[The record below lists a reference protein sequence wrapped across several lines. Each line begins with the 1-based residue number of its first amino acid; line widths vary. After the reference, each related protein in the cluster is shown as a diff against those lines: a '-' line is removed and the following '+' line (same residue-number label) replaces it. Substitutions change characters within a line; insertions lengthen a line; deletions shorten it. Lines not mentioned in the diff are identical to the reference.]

1 MISVCH
7 QLIVCYPFDKFLFA
21 QGRNLAEIIFIEP
34 KLVFDAPLSVKI
46 TFATLSVLHGVVK
59 HAIFAGVYR

>member
-1 MISVCH
+1 MLRRTLALGAASFSL
-7 QLIVCYPFDKFLFA
+7 LIACSR
-21 QGRNLAEIIFIEP
+21 GG
-34 KLVFDAPLSVKI
+34 APLSVKI

>member
-34 KLVFDAPLSVKI
+34 KLVFDALPE
-46 TFATLSVLHGVVK
+46 TVLIDNAVV
-59 HAIFAGVYR
+59 